1 MIFATKAVFAD
12 GTKQD
17 IDIPA
22 PNWHAAMERAAE
34 LAGKTPQRISARPL
48 HGFRPVVVCQAP
60 PEHRATPLDQETV
73 ITPVDLDA
81 LHAYDQ
87 AAQHPRNTPW
97 LGDRELA
104 SHLPNP
110 PITHTLLQLA
120 GGLVGQARNAWA
132 LYSHHRRMGRSV
144 WRAARMA
151 VAKIWHDIV
160 DPVFEVRP

>member
-1 MIFATKAVFAD
+1 MIFATRSVFAD
-12 GTKQD
+12 GTTQD

-22 PNWHAAMERAAE
+22 PNWHAAMDRAAE
-34 LAGKTPQRISARPL
+34 LAGKTPVRCSARPAR
-48 HGFRPVVVCQAP
+48 GFRPVVVHQAP
-60 PEHRATPLDQETV
+60 AQHRASPLDQDTV

-81 LHAYDQ
+81 LHAYDHAEQ
-87 AAQHPRNTPW
+87 RNAAW

-104 SHLPNP
+104 SHLPSP

-144 WRAARMA
+144 WRATRLA
-151 VAKIWHDIV
+151 VATIWNDIV
-160 DPVFEVRP
+160 DPVLEVRL